1 MENGDKAIFNRS
13 KQKTEQNKERDKDIL
28 ILLFLLRFLCLLLLH
43 LILFSLAS
51 VSDLCSLSLWTRK
64 AQLWSPG

>member
-28 ILLFLLRFLCLLLLH
+28 ILLFLLRFLCLLLLN
-43 LILFSLAS
+43 LFSLWHLFQTS
-51 VSDLCSLSLWTRK
+51 VPCLLL
-64 AQLWSPG
+64 